1 MTKEKKLLSNFFHL
15 FSLQGLTYILPLI
28 TAPYLF
34 RVLGVEKFGL
44 VAFSLAIMAFL
55 RIIVDYG
62 FQLTATREI
71 ALNRDNTK
79 TLNNIFSQTMIT
91 KFILL
96 FFTLFI
102 LTLLILF
109 VDIFSENWILFYAS
123 FLFVVGHAIFPMW
136 FFQGIEEMKYISFLN
151 IVSKS
156 LFMVSVFLFISSPKD
171 YLLYPL
177 FNGIWIIF
185 VGIYAIYIIFTKY
198 NIKFIWQ
205 PISKIKA
212 TLQNSWNVFLGEVAP
227 SLYTNGV
234 MFLLGFFVSMESV
247 GYLSLANRL
256 VSATTGILYIARNVT
271 FPYLNKDFKNFK
283 KITFLMILLGL
294 FFTFSLLLLSKFII
308 PLLFG
313 ENSTNIIELVYLLAV
328 SPTLYAVILSFGSN
342 YLLVQ
347 KEDVKYKKNIIS
359 TSIFGVLLS
368 FILVPFFHI
377 YGAVA
382 TIIIIQFLLSLLLLK
397 NVIDIGK
404 NQKC

>member
-151 IVSKS
+151 IASKS
-156 LFMVSVFLFISSPKD
+156 LFMISIFLFISSPKD